1 MLFDRFGNV
10 VAEVFGRPGSLLLR
24 VGEDAQ
30 PFETYLAHERQQ
42 FFEIGL
48 RLARITHQ
56 QRRAQRDAGH
66 LAAHFF
72 HQRIGFRFVQ
82 PAPHAFEL
90 AVADVLERNIQ
101 VFADFRLIAHC
112 ADHVIGELGRIG
124 IVKPEPFDSVDAA
137 KPAQQVA
144 EPAFAVKVQPVI
156 GRVLCDDDQLFYSAV
171 GQSLRFGDELFHR
184 HRDVSAPD

>member
-1 MLFDRFGNV
+1 MSN
-10 VAEVFGRPGSLLLR
+10 P
-24 VGEDAQ
+24 
-30 PFETYLAHERQQ
+30 
-42 FFEIGL
+42 
-48 RLARITHQ
+48 
-56 QRRAQRDAGH
+56 RR
-66 LAAHFF
+66 
-72 HQRIGFRFVQ
+72 
-82 PAPHAFEL
+82 HAFEL

-144 EPAFAVKVQPVI
+144 EPAFTVKVQPVI

-184 HRDVSAPD
+184 HRDVSAPDQRDRAVPAPPVAAL